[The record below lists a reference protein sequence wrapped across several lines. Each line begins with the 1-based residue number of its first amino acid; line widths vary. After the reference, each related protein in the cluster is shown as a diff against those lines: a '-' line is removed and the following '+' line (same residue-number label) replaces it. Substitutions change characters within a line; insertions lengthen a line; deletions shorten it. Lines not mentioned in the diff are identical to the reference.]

1 MPDRSLTVTARLLGP
16 AYNNRIAVA
25 DLEDI
30 QQRMRADWDTRARID
45 ASYYVAF
52 GRPGQDYE
60 EFLSTAG
67 DILFTL
73 REEYRRFAPGTDTRR
88 LTALEVGCGPGRLLV
103 PLSED
108 FGEIHGVDV
117 SGGMVELARK
127 NLAAVPHAHVGQNS
141 GSDLSAFG
149 DQSIDFCYSFAVFQH
164 IPESQVVWSYLRE
177 ICRVL
182 KTGGLMK
189 VQVNGLPQGRSPEPP
204 RPPISGWSV
213 RAGAL
218 TAPLSRTRHIEPN
231 TWEPNTWSGVSFS
244 PEEIAAFCTD
254 NNLQLLAM
262 DRFDTQYLWITARE
276 RAVGWRAQPPGEPAR
291 IVRVT
296 DTFTADA
303 VVPRSGRFA
312 SASVWVLDL
321 SEDADLNRLRVLIGG
336 EPVAPCFIGKH
347 TRKNPT
353 QVNVYLPP
361 DLRSGIVPVQLSWL
375 GEPISNTATMRV
387 IGPGPLVPRVVTVTD
402 AVNLMSNVTIENRL
416 IKVTVEEVN
425 LENEDE
431 VREAAGATI
440 GGRPAGPLEVYC
452 LDPLPRV
459 FEIDVPVPP
468 DVPPGAHHL
477 TLQIAGRAFAPIPI
491 EVQEQRKAG

>member
-1 MPDRSLTVTARLLGP
+1 MPDF
-16 AYNNRIAVA
+16 
-25 DLEDI
+25 EDVH
-30 QQRMRADWDTRARID
+30 QRMRADWDTRASID

-52 GRPGQDYE
+52 GRPGQGYE

-73 REEYRRFAPGTDTRR
+73 REEFRRFPPGTDTRR
-88 LTALEVGCGPGRLLV
+88 LTALEVGCGPGRLML

-117 SGGMVELARK
+117 SGRMVELARK
-127 NLAAVPHAHVGQNS
+127 NLAPVAHAHVQRNN
-141 GSDLSAFG
+141 GSDLSAFA

-164 IPESQVVWSYLRE
+164 IPDRQVVWNYLRE
-177 ICRVL
+177 ICRAL

-189 VQVNGLPQGRSPEPP
+189 VQVNGLPQGRSPGPQLT
-204 RPPISGWSV
+204 PIRGWSI

-218 TAPLSRTRHIEPN
+218 TAPLSRTRH
-231 TWEPNTWSGVSFS
+231 TEPNTWSGVSFS
-244 PEEIAAFCTD
+244 PEEIAAFTAD
-254 NNLQLLAM
+254 NGLQLLAM
-262 DRFDTQYLWITARE
+262 DRFDTQYLWITARK
-276 RAVGWRAQPPGEPAR
+276 RAPSWRPGPFGDPAR

-303 VVPRSGRFA
+303 VVPREGRFA
-312 SASVWVLDL
+312 SASVWVLNL
-321 SEDADLNRLRVLIGG
+321 SEEADLNRLRVLIDG
-336 EPVAPCFIGKH
+336 EPLAPCFIGKH

-361 DLRSGIVPVQLSWL
+361 DLRSGIVPVQLSSL
-375 GEPISNTATMRV
+375 GESMSNTAPLRV

-416 IKVTVEEVN
+416 IKVTVEEVD
-425 LENEDE
+425 LENEDD
-431 VREAAGATI
+431 VRHAVTAAI
-440 GGRPAGPLEVYC
+440 DERVVGPLEAYC

-459 FEIDVPVPP
+459 FEIDVPVPD
-468 DVPPGAHHL
+468 DVPAGAHHL
-477 TLQIAGRAFAPIPI
+477 TLQLGGRAFPPIPI
-491 EVQEQRKAG
+491 EISK

>member
-1 MPDRSLTVTARLLGP
+1 
-16 AYNNRIAVA
+16 
-25 DLEDI
+25 
-30 QQRMRADWDTRARID
+30 MRADWDTRAGID

-73 REEYRRFAPGTDTRR
+73 REEYRRFPPGIDTRN

-127 NLAAVPHAHVGQNS
+127 NLAAVPNAHVQQNS
-141 GSDLSAFG
+141 GSDLTAFG

-182 KTGGLMK
+182 KTGGLIK
-189 VQVNGLPQGRSPEPP
+189 VQVNGLPQGRSPGPQRAP
-204 RPPISGWSV
+204 VSGWSV

-218 TAPLSRTRHIEPN
+218 AAPLSRTRH
-231 TWEPNTWSGVSFS
+231 TEPNTWSGVSFS
-244 PEEIAAFCTD
+244 PEEIADFCLD
-254 NNLQLLAM
+254 NGLQLLAM
-262 DRFDTQYLWITARE
+262 DRFDTQYLWITARK
-276 RAVGWRAQPPGEPAR
+276 RAAAWQPQPPGEPAR

-321 SEDADLNRLRVLIGG
+321 SEEADLNHLRVLIDG

-361 DLRSGIVPVQLSWL
+361 DLRSGIVPVQLSWQ

-402 AVNLMSNVTIENRL
+402 AVNLMSNVTIENRR

-431 VREAAGATI
+431 VREAATATI
-440 GGRPAGPLEVYC
+440 AGRPAGPLEVYC

-459 FEIDVPVPP
+459 FEIDIPVPP
-468 DVPPGAHHL
+468 DVPPGPHHL

-491 EVQEQRKAG
+491 EIPESEKGG